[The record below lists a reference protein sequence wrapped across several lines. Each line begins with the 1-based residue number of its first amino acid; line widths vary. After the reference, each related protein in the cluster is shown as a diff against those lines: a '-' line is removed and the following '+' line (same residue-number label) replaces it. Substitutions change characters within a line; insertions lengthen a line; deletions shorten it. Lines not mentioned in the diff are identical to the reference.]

1 MGLGLMLHPQQL
13 ATAGE
18 RVVCLA
24 MLPPR
29 LFNYVMVCLSRQVD
43 GWMSELTGPPGR

>member
-13 ATAGE
+13 ATAEE

-29 LFNYVMVCLSRQVD
+29 LFNYVMVCLSRQGMPISEWMH
-43 GWMSELTGPPGR
+43 GWMDE